1 MKASSTSFRAAV
13 LLALVGMVWG
23 IVMAISQDHSTMP
36 AHAHLNLLGWVS
48 LFLFGIFYRLNPGID
63 RSRSARIQVGVWI
76 VATVVLTTGVALEH
90 SGNPAGDPIA
100 AIGSLAVLADMVL
113 FGWLVLRHERNADVV
128 GSKPMPAE

>member
-113 FGWLVLRHERNADVV
+113 FGWLVLRHERRSNVTDT
-128 GSKPMPAE
+128 KPMPAE